1 MKVII
6 NQAIV
11 KAYVETNVLIPEG
24 SRACSSHF
32 NESNKLDNN
41 ALEAVLSYK
50 DSIMLEKDNIKNMLE
65 NLRYFSRKSNIR
77 SRFEDIDN
85 VSNITCQTFTGFSRE
100 DFMLIHESLKSMRN
114 TPQRSISEALA
125 VYLFWMKTGL
135 DTRTIAAVFE
145 LNDHYEVSRYSEQ
158 VRVALITDLVPQNL
172 GSNALLRDEWLEHN
186 SVVAKELFLDKDN
199 QLILIA
205 DGTYCYCQKSSNNE
219 FQRSSYSSQKK
230 TFGKTVRCLR

>member
-1 MKVII
+1 
-6 NQAIV
+6 
-11 KAYVETNVLIPEG
+11 
-24 SRACSSHF
+24 
-32 NESNKLDNN
+32 
-41 ALEAVLSYK
+41 
-50 DSIMLEKDNIKNMLE
+50 
-65 NLRYFSRKSNIR
+65 
-77 SRFEDIDN
+77 
-85 VSNITCQTFTGFSRE
+85 
-100 DFMLIHESLKSMRN
+100 
-114 TPQRSISEALA
+114 
-125 VYLFWMKTGL
+125 MKTGL

-219 FQRSSYSSQKK
+219 FQRS
-230 TFGKTVRCLR
+230 